1 MSRLLSRY
9 AESIYWMAR
18 YVERAENLA
27 RILDVNETF
36 SRDSRGWQN
45 WRSILELY
53 RDESRFLAD
62 HAEADAD
69 SVLYFYTL
77 DQRNFTSIISAVNQ
91 ARGNARTLRP
101 LISTEMWIQL
111 NMFSNDLKSMPRED
125 LSEPRLARFCNRVKE
140 ACQTHTGITEGTFY
154 RDEGWFFYQIGRCIE
169 RADQTTRLL
178 DVKYHLLL
186 PTRES
191 VGSPLDVSH
200 WNAVLRSA
208 AGYHA
213 FRRVHPSGMTS
224 SDVAGFLLFH
234 NRFPR
239 SVSACVHDISGKLM
253 ELRSRYRLIGG
264 SNTLEELDE
273 LCTVLD
279 DITMDKVISKGM
291 HEFIDWI
298 QVKLIRIHGELGAA
312 YFGYPALTDAAQQS
326 AE

>member
-1 MSRLLSRY
+1 
-9 AESIYWMAR
+9 
-18 YVERAENLA
+18 
-27 RILDVNETF
+27 
-36 SRDSRGWQN
+36 
-45 WRSILELY
+45 
-53 RDESRFLAD
+53 
-62 HAEADAD
+62 
-69 SVLYFYTL
+69 
-77 DQRNFTSIISAVNQ
+77 
-91 ARGNARTLRP
+91 
-101 LISTEMWIQL
+101 
-111 NMFSNDLKSMPRED
+111 
-125 LSEPRLARFCNRVKE
+125 
-140 ACQTHTGITEGTFY
+140 
-154 RDEGWFFYQIGRCIE
+154 
-169 RADQTTRLL
+169 
-178 DVKYHLLL
+178 
-186 PTRES
+186 
-191 VGSPLDVSH
+191 
-200 WNAVLRSA
+200 
-208 AGYHA
+208 
-213 FRRVHPSGMTS
+213 MTS